1 MTSQI
6 GPVNAGQPGVGQSGP
21 AAWLASSAVR
31 AGPRRTLERA
41 VPRRVLR
48 ALKRLVASAAVI
60 LSVVTVTFLVTRV
73 FAPDPTSLFLGASG
87 NGFASAAAEAAEKAQ
102 VRASLGLNEPILVQY
117 WHFLSQLAH
126 GNLGVSYETGRPVT
140 QDLLSRLPATAELAV
155 YALLIGVT
163 LGVLAGV
170 IAAVRAGGI
179 IDRVVRFFTIGAL
192 TMPQFWIGLMLL
204 WVFYT
209 KLRIAPGPIGRLP
222 VGVTPPR
229 TITGFYVVDGIFEG
243 EWATA
248 WDAARELALPVITLA
263 LGLAAPI
270 AKVVRT
276 SMRESLTS
284 DYVRTATALGFG
296 RRRIWFAYA
305 LKNGLLPVVTML
317 AGIIAFTFTGTIL
330 VEGIFGW
337 PGIGNY
343 SLQAI
348 QDSDFPAVQGFVLY
362 AAILY
367 VVIYEVLNYVYSLID
382 PRARA

>member
-6 GPVNAGQPGVGQSGP
+6 GPVNAGQPGVRQAAP
-21 AAWLASSAVR
+21 AAWQATSAVR
-31 AGPRRTLERA
+31 AASRRTLERV
-41 VPRRVLR
+41 VPRRALR
-48 ALKRLVASAAVI
+48 VLKRLVASAAVI

-102 VRASLGLNEPILVQY
+102 VRASLGLNDPVLVQY

-163 LGVLAGV
+163 LGMLAGV

-222 VGVTPPR
+222 VGVAPPP
-229 TITGFYVVDGIFEG
+229 TVTGFYVIDGILEG

-248 WDAARELALPVITLA
+248 GDAARELALPVITLA

-276 SMRESLTS
+276 SMRESLSS

-305 LKNGLLPVVTML
+305 LKNGLLPVVTVL

>member
-1 MTSQI
+1 MTPQI
-6 GPVNAGQPGVGQSGP
+6 GPVNAGQPGVRQVGP
-21 AAWLASSAVR
+21 AAWQATSAVR
-31 AGPRRTLERA
+31 AASRRTLERV
-41 VPRRVLR
+41 VPRSALRV
-48 ALKRLVASAAVI
+48 LKRLVASAAVI

-73 FAPDPTSLFLGASG
+73 FSPDPTTLFLGASG

-102 VRASLGLNEPILVQY
+102 VRASLGLNDPVLVQY
-117 WHFLSQLAH
+117 WHFLGQLAH

-163 LGVLAGV
+163 LGVLGGV
-170 IAAVRAGGI
+170 IAAVRAGGV

-229 TITGFYVVDGIFEG
+229 TVTGFYVIDGIIEG

-248 WDAARELALPVITLA
+248 WDAARELTLPVITLA

-296 RRRIWFAYA
+296 PRRIWFAYA
-305 LKNGLLPVVTML
+305 LKNGLLPVVTVL

>member
-6 GPVNAGQPGVGQSGP
+6 GPVNAGQSGVRQAGP
-21 AAWLASSAVR
+21 AAWPAQSAVR
-31 AGPRRTLERA
+31 AVSQRTLERV
-41 VPRRVLR
+41 VPRSALRV
-48 ALKRLVASAAVI
+48 LKRLVASAAVI

-87 NGFASAAAEAAEKAQ
+87 NGFASAAAEAAAKAQ
-102 VRASLGLNEPILVQY
+102 VRASLGLNDPVLVQY
-117 WHFLSQLAH
+117 WHFLGQLAR

-170 IAAVRAGGI
+170 VAAVRAGGI

-222 VGVTPPR
+222 VGVTPPP
-229 TITGFYVVDGIFEG
+229 TVTGFYVIDGILDG

-263 LGLAAPI
+263 LGLGAPI

-305 LKNGLLPVVTML
+305 LKNGLLPVVTVL

-348 QDSDFPAVQGFVLY
+348 QDSDFPAIQGFVLY

-382 PRARA
+382 PRVRA

>member
-1 MTSQI
+1 MSQVIDVSRSSAVNLILVRRGRRRASPSPEEAMTSST
-6 GPVNAGQPGVGQSGP
+6 GPVAAGQPLS
-21 AAWLASSAVR
+21 
-31 AGPRRTLERA
+31 
-41 VPRRVLR
+41 
-48 ALKRLVASAAVI
+48 ALKHLVASAAVI

-73 FAPDPTSLFLGASG
+73 FAPDPTNLFLGASG
-87 NGFASAAAEAAEKAQ
+87 NGFASAAAEAAAKAQ
-102 VRASLGLNEPILVQY
+102 VRASLGLNDPVIVQY
-117 WHFLSQLAH
+117 WHFLVQLAH
-126 GNLGVSYETGRPVT
+126 GNLGTSYETGRPVT

-229 TITGFYVVDGIFEG
+229 TVTGFYVIDGIVAG

-248 WDAARELALPVITLA
+248 WDAARELVLPVSTLA
-263 LGLAAPI
+263 LGLGAPI

-305 LKNGLLPVVTML
+305 LKNGLLPVVTVL

>member
-6 GPVNAGQPGVGQSGP
+6 GPVNAGQPAVRQADP
-21 AAWLASSAVR
+21 VAWQATLAVR
-31 AGPRRTLERA
+31 AASQRTLERV
-41 VPRRVLR
+41 VPRRALR
-48 ALKRLVASAAVI
+48 VLKRLVASAAVI

-102 VRASLGLNEPILVQY
+102 VRASLGLSDPVLVQY

-170 IAAVRAGGI
+170 VAAVRAGGI

-229 TITGFYVVDGIFEG
+229 TVTGFYVIDGILEG
-243 EWATA
+243 EWGTA

-284 DYVRTATALGFG
+284 DYVRTATALGLG

-305 LKNGLLPVVTML
+305 LKNGLLPVVTVL

>member
-6 GPVNAGQPGVGQSGP
+6 GPVNAGQHGARQAGP
-21 AAWLASSAVR
+21 AAWHAQPAVR
-31 AGPRRTLERA
+31 AASQRTLERV
-41 VPRRVLR
+41 VPRRALR
-48 ALKRLVASAAVI
+48 VLKRLVASAAVI

-73 FAPDPTSLFLGASG
+73 FAPDPAALFLGASG
-87 NGFASAAAEAAEKAQ
+87 NGFASAAAEAAAKAQ
-102 VRASLGLNEPILVQY
+102 VRASLGLNGPVVVQY
-117 WHFLSQLAH
+117 WHFLGQLAH

-140 QDLLSRLPATAELAV
+140 QDLLARLPATAELAV

-163 LGVLAGV
+163 LGVVAGV
-170 IAAVRAGGI
+170 TAAVRAGGI
-179 IDRVVRFFTIGAL
+179 IDRVVRFCTIGAL

-229 TITGFYVVDGIFEG
+229 TVTGCYVIDGILEG

-248 WDAARELALPVITLA
+248 WEAARELALPVITLA

-296 RRRIWFAYA
+296 RRRIWFGYA
-305 LKNGLLPVVTML
+305 LKNGLLPVVTVL

>member
-6 GPVNAGQPGVGQSGP
+6 SPVNAGQPGVRQADP
-21 AAWLASSAVR
+21 AAWQATLAVR
-31 AGPRRTLERA
+31 AASQRTLERV
-41 VPRRVLR
+41 VPRRALR
-48 ALKRLVASAAVI
+48 VLKRLVASAAVI

-102 VRASLGLNEPILVQY
+102 VRTSLGLSDPVLVQY

-229 TITGFYVVDGIFEG
+229 TVTGFYVIDGILEG
-243 EWATA
+243 EWGTA
-248 WDAARELALPVITLA
+248 WDAARELALPVLTLA

-305 LKNGLLPVVTML
+305 LKNGLLPVVTVL

>member
-6 GPVNAGQPGVGQSGP
+6 GPVNAGQPGVRQAGP
-21 AAWLASSAVR
+21 AAWQATSAVR
-31 AGPRRTLERA
+31 AASQRTLERVVPRRTL
-41 VPRRVLR
+41 RVL
-48 ALKRLVASAAVI
+48 KPLVASAAVI

-87 NGFASAAAEAAEKAQ
+87 NGFASAAAESAEKAQ
-102 VRASLGLNEPILVQY
+102 VRASLGLNDPVLVQY
-117 WHFLSQLAH
+117 WHFLGQLAH

-140 QDLLSRLPATAELAV
+140 RDLLSRLPATAELAV

-170 IAAVRAGGI
+170 IAAVRAGGV

-222 VGVTPPR
+222 VGATPPR
-229 TITGFYVVDGIFEG
+229 TVTGFYVIDGILEG

-248 WDAARELALPVITLA
+248 WDGARELALPVITLA

-305 LKNGLLPVVTML
+305 LKNGLLPVVTVL

-382 PRARA
+382 PRTRA